1 MLAYLFSAAVVYFVG
16 NTVFLVFG
24 STQEQKW
31 NGGGERRG
39 REGVQYEAL
48 GSSDLEDEVLPD

>member
-1 MLAYLFSAAVVYFVG
+1 MVYFIG

-31 NGGGERRG
+31 NSGSGGERL
-39 REGVQYEAL
+39 REGIQYEAL
-48 GSSDLEDEVLPD
+48 GSSDVEDDVLPE

>member
-1 MLAYLFSAAVVYFVG
+1 VVYFIG

-31 NGGGERRG
+31 NSGGGERL

-48 GSSDLEDEVLPD
+48 GSSDVEDDILPE

>member
-1 MLAYLFSAAVVYFVG
+1 VVYFIG

-31 NGGGERRG
+31 NSGGERL

-48 GSSDLEDEVLPD
+48 GSSDVEDDVLPE

>member
-1 MLAYLFSAAVVYFVG
+1 MVYFIG

-31 NGGGERRG
+31 NSGGGGERL

-48 GSSDLEDEVLPD
+48 GSSDVEDDVLPE